1 MSTAKGIWV
10 FTEEER
16 GELKKVSLEILSE
29 GRKLADGLNEEL
41 CALLLGQGVEP
52 LAGIPPR
59 YGADK
64 VYLMEHEFLPYH
76 NVDSHVDLLTD
87 LTKEFS
93 PRIVLFGAT
102 SLGKELAPRVA
113 ARLKVGLV
121 TECVD
126 IKIDG
131 ERLLNVR
138 KPVYGG
144 KAHVTFA
151 CAPATPQMA
160 TIAPGAMDV
169 KEPDDKREGEIIRL
183 TPKPEGEPAR
193 VEFIEFVKG
202 DPRAV
207 SLTEAEMIVA
217 IGRGLEKG
225 ENFHL
230 IEEFAD
236 VLGASIGG
244 SRVAVD
250 MGWILL
256 ERQIGMTG
264 KTVAPRL
271 FISCGIS
278 GQYPHTVGMEASG
291 TIVVL
296 NKERNAPM
304 FKLADMGILGDM
316 NQVIPAMTKRIKEL
330 VAAQE
335 GKSR

>member
-1 MSTAKGIWV
+1 MSTAKGLWV

-29 GRKLADGLNEEL
+29 GRKLADGLNDEL

-52 LAGIPPR
+52 LANIAPH

-64 VYLMEHEFLPYH
+64 VYLMEHESLSYH
-76 NVDSHVDLLTD
+76 NIDLHVNILTS
-87 LTKEFS
+87 LVKEYA
-93 PRIVLFGAT
+93 PRILLFGAT

-113 ARLKVGLV
+113 ARLTVGLV

-126 IKIDG
+126 IKIDAEG
-131 ERLLNVR
+131 LLNVR

-144 KAHVTFA
+144 KAHTTFA
-151 CAPATPQMA
+151 CTPAAPQMA
-160 TIAPGAMDV
+160 TVSPGAMDI
-169 KEPDDKREGEIIRL
+169 KAPDEQRDGEIIRL
-183 TPKPEGEPAR
+183 TPELEGEAAH

-202 DPRAV
+202 DPRKV

-217 IGRGLEKG
+217 VGRGLEKG

-230 IEEFAD
+230 IEELAD
-236 VLGASIGG
+236 ALGASVGG

-250 MGWILL
+250 MGWIPL

-278 GQYPHTVGMEASG
+278 GQYPHTVGMEGSG

-296 NKERNAPM
+296 NKDRNAPM
-304 FKLADMGILGDM
+304 FKLADMGVLGDM
-316 NQVIPAMTKRIKEL
+316 NQVIPAVTKRIKEL
-330 VAAQE
+330 VTSHE
-335 GKSR
+335 EKSQ